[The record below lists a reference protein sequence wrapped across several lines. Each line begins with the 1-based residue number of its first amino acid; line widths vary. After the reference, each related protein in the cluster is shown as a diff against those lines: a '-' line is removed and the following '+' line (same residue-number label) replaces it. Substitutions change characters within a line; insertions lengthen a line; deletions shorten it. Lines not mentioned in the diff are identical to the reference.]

1 MSITIYIHLLNGDV
15 LEHRCRGRN
24 GSVKFA
30 TAKASVN
37 MAVLKHLGVSHET
50 HEVVLSH
57 MDDEE
62 CMMAL
67 RRTEVDKWNR
77 VYGRPAAK
85 EEDYDLSRVDETNLN
100 RLREKLEKQ
109 RSYTEGTVVYAL
121 VKEKIRW
128 EDVDW
133 EDHDSDFE

>member
-1 MSITIYIHLLNGDV
+1 
-15 LEHRCRGRN
+15 
-24 GSVKFA
+24 
-30 TAKASVN
+30 
-37 MAVLKHLGVSHET
+37 
-50 HEVVLSH
+50 
-57 MDDEE
+57 
-62 CMMAL
+62 
-67 RRTEVDKWNR
+67 

>member
-1 MSITIYIHLLNGDV
+1 
-15 LEHRCRGRN
+15 
-24 GSVKFA
+24 
-30 TAKASVN
+30 
-37 MAVLKHLGVSHET
+37 
-50 HEVVLSH
+50 
-57 MDDEE
+57 
-62 CMMAL
+62 
-67 RRTEVDKWNR
+67 
-77 VYGRPAAK
+77 
-85 EEDYDLSRVDETNLN
+85 VDETNLN